1 MNEIFGVSLTTIAI
15 VMLVLFGIV
24 AVVVVALAL
33 RNRIMFKLGVRN
45 IPKRPAQT
53 ALIVLG
59 LMLSTVLITAAFS
72 TGDTVVYTIRSIA
85 ADALGNTDEI
95 ITAPNAETVP
105 GSGYFDDALLDQVSE
120 GLSGANVDGILPVIR
135 EQVPLIN
142 AGTTAQC
149 PQRYPLRPWPAVR
162 RLHQPDY
169 YGRRGGH
176 AG

>member
-45 IPKRPAQT
+45 IPKRPTQT

-72 TGDTVVYTIRSIA
+72 TG
-85 ADALGNTDEI
+85 G
-95 ITAPNAETVP
+95 APVRHMPSYCASSRRMTT
-105 GSGYFDDALLDQVSE
+105 GS
-120 GLSGANVDGILPVIR
+120 P
-135 EQVPLIN
+135 
-142 AGTTAQC
+142 
-149 PQRYPLRPWPAVR
+149 
-162 RLHQPDY
+162 
-169 YGRRGGH
+169 H
-176 AG
+176 AI